1 MAYLGTEHRDDFLS
15 FELAH
20 AARKLVPEILP
31 VSPGDNVV
39 ITSETA
45 SDSRVVLATAQ
56 AAYAAGGHPIV
67 IIYETFPEPSI
78 DPPKPVQEALKV
90 ADIWYEFAVNY
101 LLYTDTRIAASK
113 ASCKHTSYEGMD
125 VDMMVRTI
133 GKPDYPTM
141 HKLGERL
148 RDLCNA
154 ANVVRIT
161 DPNGTDLICPI
172 ERNPPQFLPGTGG
185 PGQGYSLMLG
195 GQSSFSP
202 NFDETNGTIFFD
214 GCLWPPSE
222 IGPPVNPVALT
233 IERGVISK
241 VEGGPKPASSS
252 DGWSPSTVTCCGHWC
267 TPHSALTPVSSAS
280 PAESLKTS
288 ACSAVSTSDSAR
300 NDSDLRAIPTGSFCV
315 PRSGPMMSRSNVRV
329 SMFTRNWRN
338 SAVRSAWN
346 NESANAI
353 C

>member
-20 AARKLVPEILP
+20 AARKLVTEILP

-39 ITSETA
+39 ITGETA
-45 SDSRVVLATAQ
+45 SDSRVIWATAQ

-78 DPPKPVQEALKV
+78 DPPKPVQEALKA

-113 ASCKHTSYEGMD
+113 AGCKHTSYEGMD

-154 ANVVRIT
+154 AKVVRIT

-202 NFDETNGTIFFD
+202 NFDETNGTIVFD
-214 GCLWPPSE
+214 GCLWPPSA
-222 IGPPVNPVALT
+222 IGPLVNPVALT

-241 VEGGPKPASSS
+241 VEGGHEARVFERWLESFNS
-252 DGWSPSTVTCCGHWC
+252 DILRTLAHTSFGFNPGVKRITGRIVEDERVFGCLNIGFGPQRLGSPSHTDGVILRPSIWADAVEIEREGKYVH
-267 TPHSALTPVSSAS
+267 PELAELSRALGM
-280 PAESLKTS
+280 E
-288 ACSAVSTSDSAR
+288 
-300 NDSDLRAIPTGSFCV
+300 
-315 PRSGPMMSRSNVRV
+315 
-329 SMFTRNWRN
+329 
-338 SAVRSAWN
+338 
-346 NESANAI
+346 
-353 C
+353 